1 MILVD
6 SDVMIDILRQYKPAL
21 DWLKIL
27 DREEIGIPGLV
38 AMELIQGCRNSVEL
52 QKVEKIL
59 HFYRLY
65 WSEKTDSERALND
78 YATYHLSNNLGMIDA
93 LIAELAVGLNV
104 KLATFNTKHYR
115 VIKNLQIIQPYQRI
129 E

>member
-21 DWLKIL
+21 DWLKML
-27 DREEIGIPGLV
+27 DSEEIGIPGLV

-59 HFYRLY
+59 HSYRLY
-65 WSEKTDSERALND
+65 WSEKTDCERALND
-78 YATYHLSNNLGMIDA
+78 YATYHLSNNIGMIDA

-104 KLATFNTKHYR
+104 QLATFNTKHYR
-115 VIKNLQIIQPYQRI
+115 VIKNLKIIQPYQRI

>member
-21 DWLKIL
+21 DWLNLL
-27 DREEIGIPGLV
+27 DSEEIGIPGLV

-59 HFYRLY
+59 HSYRLY
-65 WSEKTDSERALND
+65 WSEKTDCERALND
-78 YATYHLSNNLGMIDA
+78 YATYHLSNNIGMIDA

-104 KLATFNTKHYR
+104 QLATFNTKHYR

>member
-21 DWLKIL
+21 DWLKML
-27 DREEIGIPGLV
+27 DYEEIGIPG
-38 AMELIQGCRNSVEL
+38 NSIEL

-59 HFYRLY
+59 RSYKLY
-65 WSEKTDSERALND
+65 WSEKTDCERALND
-78 YATYHLSNNLGMIDA
+78 YATSHLSNNLGMIDA

-104 KLATFNTKHYR
+104 QLATFNTKHYR
-115 VIKNLQIIQPYQRI
+115 VIKKLQIIQPYQRI
-129 E
+129 

>member
-21 DWLKIL
+21 DWLKML
-27 DREEIGIPGLV
+27 NNEEIGIPGLV

-52 QKVEKIL
+52 QKVEKRL
-59 HFYRLY
+59 RSYRLY
-65 WSEKTDSERALND
+65 WSEKTDCERALND

-104 KLATFNTKHYR
+104 QLATFNTKHYC
-115 VIKNLQIIQPYQRI
+115 VIKSLQIIQPYQRI